1 MSTNIFQ
8 RIAARYIVPAKTPVP
23 HNGGVFDIESNGLL
37 DTATKIH
44 CIVIVELDS
53 DRVHEYGPKQIK
65 AGLKHLSRLDYL
77 VGHNVAIFDLPLLQ
91 QLHGWAPKAD
101 CRVVDTLIASR
112 LILPHVGDLDD
123 HTAALGDPKPGKLR
137 GRYNIGDS
145 ASACRRS
152 ASTSRTFQRSPPR

>member
-1 MSTNIFQ
+1 VSTNIFQ

-44 CIVIVELDS
+44 CIVIAELDS
-53 DRVHEYGPKQIK
+53 DRVHEYDPKQIK

-77 VGHNVAIFDLPLLQ
+77 VGHNVAIFDLPLLL

-101 CRVVDTLIASR
+101 CRVVDTLNRRESSVLPPTLASQPRPEIARPAVS
-112 LILPHVGDLDD
+112 P
-123 HTAALGDPKPGKLR
+123 LG
-137 GRYNIGDS
+137 
-145 ASACRRS
+145 RR
-152 ASTSRTFQRSPPR
+152 RD